1 MDWKLVKPI
10 SGVTLGKIS
19 AHEAFTV
26 GHGRDVLGLH
36 PGLVKAKY
44 PIGETPQL
52 VVTFIR
58 QFLDV
63 RGDFLPEFHAFEWI
77 HSMTKHGGAEW

>member
-1 MDWKLVKPI
+1 MIKPI
-10 SGVTLGKIS
+10 SGVILGKIS
-19 AHEAFTV
+19 AQEAFTV

-36 PGLVKAKY
+36 PGLVKVEY
-44 PIGETPQL
+44 PTGETPQL

-63 RGDFLPEFHAFEWI
+63 RGDFPLEFHAFEWI